1 MSIIHKLA
9 NLTCVKLD
17 RAMAQSQ
24 WAELAYSN
32 ALLSGFDAQF
42 YAANREILVCQKAL
56 LGCIGHRQSRGF
68 VIHRMKE
75 RQINRNISRKAEGV
89 SK

>member
-1 MSIIHKLA
+1 MSIIRKLA

-17 RAMAQSQ
+17 RAMAQSH
-24 WAELAYSN
+24 WAELASC
-32 ALLSGFDAQF
+32 SDAQF
-42 YAANREILVCQKAL
+42 YAANREVLVYQKAL